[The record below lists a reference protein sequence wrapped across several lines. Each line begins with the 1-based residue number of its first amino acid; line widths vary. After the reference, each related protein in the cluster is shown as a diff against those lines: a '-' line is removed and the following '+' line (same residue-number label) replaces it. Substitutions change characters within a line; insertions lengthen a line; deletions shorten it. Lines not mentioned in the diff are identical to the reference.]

1 MSDRMSPYQ
10 LVEQESSSTH
20 PQQSNRSRKLP
31 KQIFVTLMVA
41 LTLVLGALY
50 APLLWESVGINAE
63 PALAPARIQEAQSL
77 PVDPALIKNQEAL
90 ANLYDAVAPSVV
102 SIQVTSRAQAIN
114 IPGFS
119 LPQDEAPLQQGQGSG
134 FIYDTE
140 GHIVTNNHVV
150 EFADQF
156 EVTLYDNRTFSAQLI
171 GTDPKTDLAVLRI
184 EASGLPTL
192 QMADSDKAQVGEWVM
207 AVGNPFDLNSTV
219 TAGIISARGRDI
231 NIIKTADAMEAFIQT
246 DAAVNPGN
254 SGGALVNIDGELLG
268 INTAIATRTG
278 YYTGYSFAIPSN
290 MVRRIAED
298 IISYG
303 YYQRG
308 KMGLSVVELDG
319 GLAQELGLPVS
330 QGLVVE
336 QLEEGGAAEMAGLK
350 PFDVIVEVNG
360 YPVKSAPE
368 LLEHTGQVKP
378 GEVVQMNVL
387 REGNY
392 RRMSVRM
399 R

>member
-1 MSDRMSPYQ
+1 MKLRLLPFLSYVLAGATGALITLALVRQANISPEPPVQYVNDVGWRNAASQDFVQAAALSMPVVVHIRASESDEKAQARRRQEQ
-10 LVEQESSSTH
+10 LNNPWGFLEDDFFFGF
-20 PQQSNRSRKLP
+20 PQQR
-31 KQIFVTLMVA
+31 Q
-41 LTLVLGALY
+41 
-50 APLLWESVGINAE
+50 
-63 PALAPARIQEAQSL
+63 RIQRLE
-77 PVDPALIKNQEAL
+77 
-90 ANLYDAVAPSVV
+90 
-102 SIQVTSRAQAIN
+102 
-114 IPGFS
+114 
-119 LPQDEAPLQQGQGSG
+119 GSG
-134 FIYDTE
+134 SGVIFSQDGY
-140 GHIVTNNHVV
+140 IVTNNHVV